1 MSLSEISRHLRQTAD
16 SIDSNAETLNRLKFL
31 KVADTF
37 LKTLQK
43 FDSAIAEHSAGP
55 SPEVHELE
63 INLKSLFGPTQDTKR
78 IGQIVK
84 SVFGAAFNPKKTE
97 DFSAYVARVAEQA
110 VALGKNQ
117 PLREALQTVY
127 DQRAESESLRTEEE
141 LIMKVV
147 SLANLTQPELEHEQ
161 ARLIENPELFLRLA
175 QAVDIP
181 KGKSGKLIPNKALFG
196 KLMKIAHRL
205 DRNIQHEA

>member
-1 MSLSEISRHLRQTAD
+1 MSLNEISRRLRQTAD

-31 KVADTF
+31 KLADTF

-78 IGQIVK
+78 IGQIAK

-97 DFSAYVARVAEQA
+97 NFSAYIARVSEQA
-110 VALGKNQ
+110 VALGKSQ
-117 PLREALQTVY
+117 PLREALQAVY
-127 DQRAESESLRTEEE
+127 SQRAESESIKTEED

-147 SLANLTQPELEHEQ
+147 SLANLTPADLEREQ
-161 ARLIENPELFLRLA
+161 LHLIE
-175 QAVDIP
+175 
-181 KGKSGKLIPNKALFG
+181 NKALFG

-205 DRNIQHEA
+205 DRNIQQGA

>member
-1 MSLSEISRHLRQTAD
+1 MSLSEINRRLRQTAD
-16 SIDSNAETLNRLKFL
+16 SIDSNVEALNRPKFL
-31 KVADTF
+31 KLADTF

-43 FDSAIAEHSAGP
+43 FDFAIAEHSAGP
-55 SPEVHELE
+55 TPEVHEVE
-63 INLKSLFGPTQDTKR
+63 INLKGLFGPTEDMKR

-110 VALGKNQ
+110 VALGKQ
-117 PLREALQTVY
+117 ESLRQALQAVY
-127 DQRAESESLRTEEE
+127 DQRAESESLKTEED

-147 SLANLTQPELEHEQ
+147 SLASLTQPELEREQ
-161 ARLIENPELFLRLA
+161 ARVTANPELFLRLA

-181 KGKSGKLIPNKALFG
+181 KGKTGKLTPNKALFV
-196 KLMKIAHRL
+196 KLMKVAHRL
-205 DRNIQHEA
+205 DRNIQQGV

>member
-1 MSLSEISRHLRQTAD
+1 MSLSKITSSLRQTAN
-16 SIDSNAETLNRLKFL
+16 SIDFNAETLNRPKFL
-31 KVADTF
+31 KLADSF

-43 FDSAIAEHSAGP
+43 FDSAITEHSAGP
-55 SPEVHELE
+55 TPEVHEIE
-63 INLKSLFGPTQDTKR
+63 INLKSLFGPTDDTKR

-110 VALGKNQ
+110 VALGKSQ
-117 PLREALQTVY
+117 PLREALQAVY
-127 DQRAESESLRTEEE
+127 NQRAESESLKTEED

-147 SLANLTQPELEHEQ
+147 SLASLTPPDLEREQ
-161 ARLIENPELFLRLA
+161 ERFIENPELFLRLA

-181 KGKSGKLIPNKALFG
+181 KGKSGKLTPNKTLFG
-196 KLMKIAHRL
+196 KLMKAAYRL
-205 DRNIQHEA
+205 DRNIQQGA